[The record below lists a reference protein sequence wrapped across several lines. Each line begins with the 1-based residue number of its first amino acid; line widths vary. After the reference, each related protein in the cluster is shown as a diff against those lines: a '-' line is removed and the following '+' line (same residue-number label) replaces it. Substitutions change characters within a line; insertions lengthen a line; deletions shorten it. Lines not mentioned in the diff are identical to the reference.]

1 MSAALAAT
9 GRAWNTWISEWP
21 AQFTH
26 LPRGL
31 SVTPCA
37 YAASKNAFTDFA
49 AAAGG
54 VRYGSR
60 SIRGDYVSLRLT
72 HAGTE
77 LDLTYDQ
84 PQPEALRLSCAVGKL
99 GEWALRFWLILPFE
113 WRPEPGGPAV
123 SWDHDPASGVL
134 SARDERHGA
143 VAVVAEAP
151 ALMATFHED
160 IAALRKEFETYGYFY
175 LASRGT
181 TGRFPCLRYNFEETP
196 RISAA
201 IAFAPSVE
209 EAIASAQQALAAP
222 AATAPARMQQGR
234 GDLALDALR
243 DVVGWNSVWDPIN
256 KWPYTSLSRA
266 WVAQKFGGFGLWLD
280 DIFYHAWMAS
290 LLDPQIARENV
301 AAVLSNAQP
310 AGNLPCLMTGRDGWI
325 DRSQPPIGS
334 FVTWM
339 IAEHAGDRGV
349 VDLAYERLLANHDWW
364 FRTRDGNGDGLMEW
378 GTSPV
383 GDGLYRGTKLG
394 ARNESSMDNSPLHD
408 EASFDRASG
417 TLTAA
422 DVGLNSLL
430 VLDAEVL
437 ARFAAE
443 RGDSVTAARLRQR
456 AAELAERVRTQLW
469 DDERKVFANRLWG
482 QKPGDGSFIRSIA
495 PTSFYPL
502 LAGIATREQT
512 AHLRHWLEDPRKFG
526 GAWRL
531 PSVTRD
537 DPAYSDNVY
546 WRGRIWPPLNLL
558 TYLGLKRAGEDAA
571 AERLALDSHG
581 LFEAAWAKGQCPEN
595 FNAETGQADD
605 QPDTDLFYG
614 WGGLMPL
621 VAVLDIVR
629 LTPWSGWEIEL
640 RPTDLKAGDLRS
652 GEWRVGPLLIR
663 GRRTEVIGS
672 GGWTFVLLDG
682 DECASTSMP
691 GRWSEISLGDGLF
704 SCRTKGDGALRLSRA
719 SIQGLIEASYDGQT
733 LACEIAADGKGIV
746 CNVPAKEE
754 AAALVIRWR

>member
-1 MSAALAAT
+1 MSGSLSELEAA
-9 GRAWNTWISEWP
+9 GRGWNSWLSEWP

-31 SVTPCA
+31 SITPCA
-37 YAASKNAFTDFA
+37 YAASTNAFTEFA
-49 AAAGG
+49 AAVGG
-54 VRYGSR
+54 VRYGPR
-60 SIRGDYVSLRLT
+60 SVRGDHAALRLS

-77 LDLTYDQ
+77 LALAYEQ
-84 PQPEALRLSCAVGKL
+84 PRPGTLRFACAAARL

-113 WRPEPGGPAV
+113 WRPEPEQPPIP
-123 SWDHDPASGVL
+123 WRYDPQSGVL
-134 SARDERHGA
+134 SADHPLHGA
-143 VAVVAEAP
+143 VAVVASAVP
-151 ALMATFHED
+151 LMTTFHQD
-160 IAALRKEFETYGYFY
+160 IAALRAEFERFGYFY
-175 LASRGT
+175 LQSRGT
-181 TGRFPCLRYNFEETP
+181 DGHMPCLRYNFEETP
-196 RISAA
+196 TVSIAV
-201 IAFAPSVE
+201 AFAPNVA
-209 EAIASAQQALAAP
+209 EAIASARQALAAP
-222 AATAPARMQQGR
+222 AVAAPARMQQGR

-256 KWPYTSLSRA
+256 QRPYTSLSRA

-301 AAVLSNAQP
+301 VAVLSNAQP

-339 IAEHAGDRGV
+339 IAEHSGDRGI
-349 VDLAYERLLANHDWW
+349 VDFAYERLLANHDWW

-378 GTSPV
+378 GTSAV

-408 EASFDRASG
+408 EAAFDRASG

-443 RGDSVTAARLRQR
+443 RGDAATAARLRGR
-456 AAELAERVRTQLW
+456 AAELAERVRTHLW
-469 DDERKVFANRLWG
+469 DDERKVFANRLW
-482 QKPGDGSFIRSIA
+482 DGRFVRSVA

-502 LAGIATREQT
+502 LAGIATPEQT
-512 AHLRHWLEDPRKFG
+512 GHLLRWLEDPRKFG

-537 DPAYSDNVY
+537 DPAYLDNVY
-546 WRGRIWPPLNLL
+546 WRGRVWPPLNLL
-558 TYLGLKRAGEDAA
+558 TYLGLRRADEAVA
-571 AERLALDSHG
+571 AEMLAADSHK

-595 FNAETGQADD
+595 FNAENGQADD

-621 VAVLDIVR
+621 IAVLDIVR

-640 RPTDLKAGDLRS
+640 RPSSSGS
-652 GEWRVGPLLIR
+652 GEPRSDEWRIGPLLIR
-663 GRRTEVIGS
+663 GRATELRGS
-672 GGWTFVLLDG
+672 GGWTVLLQDG
-682 DECASTSMP
+682 DEYAATTIP
-691 GRWSEISLGDGLF
+691 GRWSEISADDGHF
-704 SCRTKGDGALRLSRA
+704 SCRTRGGGALRLHRA
-719 SIQGLIEASYDGQT
+719 TIQGLIEASYGGQT
-733 LACEIAADGKGIV
+733 LACEVAADGGGIV
-746 CNVPAKEE
+746 CMVPANGE
-754 AAALVIRWR
+754 AAALVVRWR

>member
-1 MSAALAAT
+1 MALSLSALTAA
-9 GRAWNTWISEWP
+9 GRGWNTWASEWP

-31 SVTPCA
+31 TVTPCA

-54 VRYGSR
+54 VFYGPR
-60 SIRGDYVSLRLT
+60 AVRGEHVTLRLS

-77 LDLTYDQ
+77 LAVAYDQ
-84 PQPEALRLSCAVGKL
+84 PFPEALRFTCAATRL
-99 GEWALRFWLILPFE
+99 GEWALRFWLVLPFE
-113 WRPEPGGPAV
+113 WRPEPDLPPIP
-123 SWDHDPASGVL
+123 WRYDPESGVL
-134 SARDERHGA
+134 SADHPLHGA
-143 VAVVAEAP
+143 VAVVASAVP
-151 ALMATFHED
+151 LMTTFHRD
-160 IAALRKEFETYGYFY
+160 IAALRAEFERHGYFY

-181 TGRFPCLRYNFEETP
+181 GGSMPCLRYNFEETP
-196 RISAA
+196 TVSAA
-201 IAFAPSVE
+201 IAFAPTIA
-209 EAIASAQQALAAP
+209 EAVAAARQALAAP
-222 AATAPARMQQGR
+222 ATPPPAPMQQGR

-301 AAVLSNAQP
+301 AAVLSQAQP
-310 AGNLPCLMTGRDGWI
+310 AGNLPCLMTGRDGWV

-334 FVTWM
+334 LVSWF
-339 IAEHAGDRGV
+339 IAEHSGDRGII
-349 VDLAYERLLANHDWW
+349 DLAYDKLLANHDWW
-364 FRTRDGNGDGLMEW
+364 FRMRDGNGDGLFEW
-378 GTSPV
+378 GTSPGV

-408 EASFDRASG
+408 EAGFDPATG

-430 VLDAEVL
+430 VLDAEIL

-443 RGDSVTAARLRQR
+443 RGDAATADRLRKR
-456 AAELAERVRTQLW
+456 GAALAERVRTQLW

-482 QKPGDGSFIRSIA
+482 QDGGNGNFIRSIA
-495 PTSFYPL
+495 PTRFYPI
-502 LAGIATREQT
+502 LAGIATDEQR
-512 AHLRHWLEDPRKFG
+512 AHLLRWLDDPRKFG
-526 GAWRL
+526 GDWRL

-537 DPAYSDNVY
+537 DPAYFDNVY
-546 WRGRIWPPLNLL
+546 WRGRVWPPLNLL
-558 TYLGLKRAGEDAA
+558 TYLGLRRAGESAA
-571 AERLALDSHG
+571 AEALAVDSHK
-581 LFEAAWAKGQCPEN
+581 LFATAWAKGQCPEN
-595 FNAETGQADD
+595 FNAESGQADD

-621 VAVLDIVR
+621 IAVLDVTR
-629 LTPWSGWEIEL
+629 LTPWAGWELEL
-640 RPTDLKAGDLRS
+640 RPSDSKSGD
-652 GEWRVGPLLIR
+652 WRVGPLLIR
-663 GRRTEVIGS
+663 GRQVELAGS
-672 GGWTFVLLDG
+672 GGWTFLFQDG
-682 DECASTSMP
+682 EEYAATAMR
-691 GRWSEISLGDGLF
+691 GRWSEISTADGQF
-704 SCRTKGDGALRLSRA
+704 SCRTKGGGALRIGRA
-719 SIQGLIEASYDGQT
+719 TIQGLIEATYNGQT
-733 LACEIAADGKGIV
+733 LQCEIAAGGKGIA

-754 AAALVIRWR
+754 AAELVIRWR